1 MRDRSENKVKI
12 VFIRHGAT
20 KSNLEKR
27 YVGRNN
33 DESLSDE
40 GKAELLEKKEKN
52 VYPQGDI
59 YFSSTKKRCTES
71 IETIYPDVKYETVEG
86 MEEID
91 FGEFEGKNYLE
102 LEYDERYIKWIESN
116 GEIAFPGGESREEF
130 IERSVAAFEK
140 TFDKVNAYINFN
152 RDKKEICI
160 VYLVHGGTIMS
171 VVSEYADMDYYDCMV
186 QNGGGF
192 ICEADTDG
200 ELSLKIL
207 EKI

>member
-52 VYPQGDI
+52 AYPKGDI

-86 MEEID
+86 ME
-91 FGEFEGKNYLE
+91 
-102 LEYDERYIKWIESN
+102 
-116 GEIAFPGGESREEF
+116 
-130 IERSVAAFEK
+130 
-140 TFDKVNAYINFN
+140 
-152 RDKKEICI
+152 
-160 VYLVHGGTIMS
+160 
-171 VVSEYADMDYYDCMV
+171 
-186 QNGGGF
+186 
-192 ICEADTDG
+192 
-200 ELSLKIL
+200 
-207 EKI
+207 